1 MHNPSLSSEDAPPR
15 LTRRRFATSA
25 IGTACAAATLPA
37 LTGPAVGQLAT
48 PSRVERLRAMFNLLA
63 RDTLAGVSAFAVPGS
78 DLYSLWQGLSTFQV
92 GGVAARN
99 DAFLTFMFDNYLP
112 LPPPLG
118 GTLGMSL
125 GASLR
130 GLSLPLGDGTTLN
143 LGNALTE
150 LLNATDS
157 LPLSTLLALLLNALA
172 LTVQP
177 ASLVG
182 PFLSPFS
189 RLSWK
194 NKARVLELLENP
206 GPEVMR
212 AMGPI
217 PDPLLKTVIGYVQLI
232 AVGLLAFAGFG
243 SYSEWAALDPA
254 TRTLRSRPVGWA
266 LSKYQPNGPV
276 EGWDDFK
283 GYYQNR
289 RSASDA

>member
-1 MHNPSLSSEDAPPR
+1 MHNASPLPEGVPSSLA
-15 LTRRRFATSA
+15 RRRFNTSA
-25 IGTACAAATLPA
+25 LGAACTAATLPA
-37 LTGPAVGQLAT
+37 LSGPALAQSAN
-48 PSRVERLRAMFNLLA
+48 PSRVERLQAMFNLLA

-78 DLYSLWQGLSTFQV
+78 DLYSLWQGVSTFRV

-118 GTLGMSL
+118 GTLGTSL

-130 GLSLPLGDGTTLN
+130 GVSLSLGDGTTLN
-143 LGNALTE
+143 LGSALTE

-157 LPLSTLLALLLNALA
+157 LPLSTLLALLLNVLA

-232 AVGLLAFAGFG
+232 AIGLLAFAGFG

-254 TRTLRSRPVGWA
+254 TRTLRSRPVGWS

>member
-1 MHNPSLSSEDAPPR
+1 MPLSHPPAGAPPG

-25 IGTACAAATLPA
+25 VSVACTAATLPA
-37 LTGPAVGQLAT
+37 LSGAAFGQSAN
-48 PSRVERLRAMFNLLA
+48 PSRIERLRAMFNLLA
-63 RDTLAGVSAFAVPGS
+63 RDTLAGVSAFAVPGA
-78 DLYSLWQGLSTFQV
+78 DLYSLWQGQSTFQA

-118 GTLGMSL
+118 GTLGTSL

-130 GLSLPLGDGTTLN
+130 GLSLSLGDGTTLN
-143 LGNALTE
+143 LGSAVTE

-157 LPLSTLLALLLNALA
+157 VPLATLVALLLNALA

-212 AMGPI
+212 VMGPI

-243 SYSEWAALDPA
+243 SYSEWAVLDPA
-254 TRTLRSRPVGWA
+254 TRTLRSRPVGWT